1 MFVIDVKALVSSS
14 SSSSSSSSEG
24 WRECQK
30 SDYEDWH
37 PAIASGGG
45 PGGCLLGAD
54 VSVKRKI
61 PGAHCF
67 NKLADGDASGSAA
80 APGTSTAG
88 NTDGSAIARSA
99 DPSNFPKCQC
109 TSDDVECEFGFEPVS
124 ALGQLFEDAFL
135 FGGGGADKD
144 KSAASPLGSGKKRC
158 VKVSGFDDRNACSL
172 LSERGYRASST
183 GLRLVHDDVCTGV
196 AAVIPDTDGK
206 GGGKGGWRP
215 GGGSGGGGGFFNK
228 KGGFLHAFAAT
239 AASFAAL
246 AFVAVAGISLMR
258 ASAERG
264 GGVEG
269 VVAALGAAAGVALD
283 ACVFVVDKA
292 KATVSGIGNARG
304 GGASSSS
311 SAAAA
316 AADAYFQPLSGED
329 DGGEFVPLT
338 ATNVVDDFG
347 LDLGAADA
355 REAAPL

>member
-1 MFVIDVKALVSSS
+1 
-14 SSSSSSSSEG
+14 
-24 WRECQK
+24 
-30 SDYEDWH
+30 
-37 PAIASGGG
+37 
-45 PGGCLLGAD
+45 
-54 VSVKRKI
+54 
-61 PGAHCF
+61 
-67 NKLADGDASGSAA
+67 
-80 APGTSTAG
+80 
-88 NTDGSAIARSA
+88 
-99 DPSNFPKCQC
+99 
-109 TSDDVECEFGFEPVS
+109 
-124 ALGQLFEDAFL
+124 
-135 FGGGGADKD
+135 
-144 KSAASPLGSGKKRC
+144 
-158 VKVSGFDDRNACSL
+158 L

-206 GGGKGGWRP
+206 GGGKGRWRP
-215 GGGSGGGGGFFNK
+215 GGGSGGGGGFFK

-239 AASFAAL
+239 VASFAAL

-329 DGGEFVPLT
+329 DGGEFVLLT
-338 ATNVVDDFG
+338 ATNVVDAFG